1 MSVRR
6 SMLLVVFAGFVVA
19 VMAFL
24 LATRSTPAS
33 SQQGGGA
40 AANVA
45 KQLKGHWKGPK
56 FAAEAKRF
64 RSDRWDLHFNRVS
77 GPALIGKK
85 RHRVKGGWSEF
96 ERVNAIVD
104 SSKRIWAVDEDG
116 VVNGRL
122 RSNGTLE
129 LVYLEPA
136 KSDQSAGVIRLQR
149 ER

>member
-6 SMLLVVFAGFVVA
+6 SMLPVVFAAFAIA

-24 LATRSTPAS
+24 LATRSTPARS
-33 SQQGGGA
+33 QGGGPA
-40 AANVA
+40 ENVA
-45 KQLKGHWKGPK
+45 KQLEGHWKGPK
-56 FAAEAKRF
+56 FAAEGKRF

-85 RHRVKGGWSEF
+85 RHRVKGRWSEF

-104 SSKRIWAVDEDG
+104 SSKNIWAVDQDG

-129 LVYLEPA
+129 LVYLEPGRT
-136 KSDQSAGVIRLQR
+136 DQSAGVIRLQKQR
-149 ER
+149 

>member
-6 SMLLVVFAGFVVA
+6 SMLPVVFAAFAIA

-24 LATRSTPAS
+24 LATRSTPARS
-33 SQQGGGA
+33 QGGGPA
-40 AANVA
+40 ENVA
-45 KQLKGHWKGPK
+45 KQLEGHWKGPK

-85 RHRVKGGWSEF
+85 RHRVKGRWSEF

-104 SSKRIWAVDEDG
+104 SSKNIWAVDQDG

-129 LVYLEPA
+129 LVYLEPGRT
-136 KSDQSAGVIRLQR
+136 DQSAGVIRLQKQR
-149 ER
+149 